1 MCTMCSTALLF
12 WLASAAVTV
21 SCSSEVSTEIHVY
34 GRKGHFIQMDFPAQ
48 PEHNPHATWK
58 QKIGK
63 HTKKMVQNN
72 SVTFPFKQRVA
83 FFKGNLSIQLNNLTD
98 NDSGVYTG
106 YKHEN
111 QWTEV
116 DVVSYKL
123 VILDAVS
130 TPVIKISPIQP
141 LDNTSGQNCSFNV
154 NCSSSKSWASY
165 SCDENGCT
173 YLQSSLSANV
183 NINIT
188 SGNGH
193 VKCNTSNP
201 VSTEM
206 SSQQFPEDCGKV
218 TTTDSRHS
226 LYLHRDVILTISAI
240 ICAALLLLVCGT
252 LIWKKCRNSKAEE
265 TPNKRN
271 DIPTVIVTGSDA
283 DEPGMSIYSVIN
295 KAAKCSVVDHSA
307 KKTTTSQNQTYRPQ
321 NKEEEHRAQRQQR
334 KKGKQ
339 RPLVDNDITIYSTA
353 AKPLEKQHPTEDTD
367 RTIYTTA
374 TKPLEGQRP
383 QEDTTV
389 TVYDTARAR
398 TQTETETNQADT
410 VYYTLGHMTSGQQ

>member
-12 WLASAAVTV
+12 WLTSAAVTV
-21 SCSSEVSTEIHVY
+21 SCSSGVSTEIH
-34 GRKGHFIQMDFPAQ
+34 GRKGHFIQMNFPAQ
-48 PEHNPHATWK
+48 PEQNPHATWM
-58 QKIGK
+58 QTIGNHMK
-63 HTKKMVQNN
+63 RMVQNN
-72 SVTFPFKQRVA
+72 SVTFPFKHRVA

-98 NDSGVYTG
+98 NDSGVYIG
-106 YKHEN
+106 YKHED

-116 DVVSYKL
+116 AVVSYKL
-123 VILDAVS
+123 VIQDAVS

-173 YLQSSLSANV
+173 YLQSSLSAKD

-188 SGNGH
+188 SANGH
-193 VKCNTSNP
+193 VKCNASNP

-206 SSQQFPEDCGKV
+206 SSQQFPKDCGKV
-218 TTTDSRHS
+218 TTMDSRHN
-226 LYLHRDVILTISAI
+226 LDLHRDVILTISAI

-307 KKTTTSQNQTYRPQ
+307 KKTTTSQNKTYRPQ
-321 NKEEEHRAQRQQR
+321 NTEEEHRSQRQQR

-353 AKPLEKQHPTEDTD
+353 TKPLETQNPTEDTD